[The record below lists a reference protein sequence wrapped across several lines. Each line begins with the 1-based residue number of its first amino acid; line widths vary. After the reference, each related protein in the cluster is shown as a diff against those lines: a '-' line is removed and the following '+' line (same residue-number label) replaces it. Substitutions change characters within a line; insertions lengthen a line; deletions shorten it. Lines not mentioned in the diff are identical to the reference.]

1 MKNAINLVNNDLL
14 EKIEN
19 LPIIHDLNYSRT
31 LTKAVNQMTEEQKKI
46 APPVKQ
52 NIYRKIPENNTKCI
66 YLGEHASHIEN
77 LDIEEDGK

>member
-31 LTKAVNQMTEEQKKI
+31 LVNQMTEEQKNS
-46 APPVKQ
+46 PS
-52 NIYRKIPENNTKCI
+52 C
-66 YLGEHASHIEN
+66 
-77 LDIEEDGK
+77 